1 MIFGQLIEYTVR
13 NICLQKWGRETC
25 SRSLFFFLKKLY
37 IRSEQFF
44 STLVLK
50 NVGRSLI
57 GHTIKTNCSITFCWS
72 RDMLSF
78 DFVQEPETN
87 LHTTFCVWFFKKN
100 IFHVIL
106 LTDQISLSGSLY
118 FLIYWAMCILI
129 VCFPARGV
137 IDFEIK
143 RFFYINL

>member
-1 MIFGQLIEYTVR
+1 MRQGNLFEIT
-13 NICLQKWGRETC
+13 
-25 SRSLFFFLKKLY
+25 FFFLKKLY

-57 GHTIKTNCSITFCWS
+57 GHTIKTNCSISFCWS

-129 VCFPARGV
+129 VCFPARDV